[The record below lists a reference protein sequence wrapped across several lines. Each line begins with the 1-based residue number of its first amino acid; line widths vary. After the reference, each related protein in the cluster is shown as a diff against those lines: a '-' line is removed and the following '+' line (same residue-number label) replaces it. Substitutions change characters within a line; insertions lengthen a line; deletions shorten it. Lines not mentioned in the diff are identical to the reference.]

1 MSGVYTKESRKKMG
15 LDLFEKNLHPGIVA
29 DIREWAKNPELSK
42 LLIKLQSLKDWQ
54 QFLNHYAE
62 AIVARYLIN
71 QECEI
76 KVEVPTING
85 KSADFEVSK
94 SSETFFVHVKR
105 LNFDEEMQNDFNVGT
120 RLDRLR
126 KEGIGFLFYKSLTDL
141 EMQQFYKEARSFSRE
156 AKDGDSKEI
165 KSKSGEVLGECD
177 KIKNGQS
184 TTVYSVKSVD
194 YSDRYS
200 KKLKDAYEQ
209 FMPDSK
215 NVILVTSAWRDSAS
229 IEELQES
236 LEDFWFDGK
245 NSCSNIIGW
254 FEFDPRGDSVDFK
267 MFFRKNSVRPN
278 HIVELFSGV

>member
-1 MSGVYTKESRKKMG
+1 VSGVYTKESRKKMG

-85 KSADFEVSK
+85 SK

-245 NSCSNIIGW
+245 NSCSSIIGW

>member
-1 MSGVYTKESRKKMG
+1 
-15 LDLFEKNLHPGIVA
+15 
-29 DIREWAKNPELSK
+29 
-42 LLIKLQSLKDWQ
+42 
-54 QFLNHYAE
+54 
-62 AIVARYLIN
+62 
-71 QECEI
+71 
-76 KVEVPTING
+76 
-85 KSADFEVSK
+85 
-94 SSETFFVHVKR
+94 
-105 LNFDEEMQNDFNVGT
+105 
-120 RLDRLR
+120 
-126 KEGIGFLFYKSLTDL
+126 
-141 EMQQFYKEARSFSRE
+141 MQQFYKEARSFSRE

-254 FEFDPRGDSVDFK
+254 FEFDPREDSVDFK